1 MNLCKYVRMPVLASI
16 IIAAAIAVSSCK
28 VRRSAASSSRLRD
41 AIVTPSAADK
51 AARIIET
58 TRTYLPYEYS
68 PDGCYA
74 RATYMQMELFAVNIP
89 SRVVFIRTTYNES
102 TGDWN
107 YNGPKLDPEAWVYHV
122 APVIVVNGQ
131 ELVLDPGLAPK
142 SIGGITPFNDW
153 LYAMEAL
160 KFVEAPSAEVSA
172 KISESLDRFVVFRAG
187 NPDDGPIQNSNLKG
201 TVINTAEEMP
211 VFSGEAALYN
221 FKTMDEY
228 LIQAA
233 AEHRITENDSI
244 VRRAILATRTVKLAE
259 ILEAGNHAVGPGGDL
274 EGIKVTA
281 GSLREIQDK
290 NDAEFREQQLRSLPN
305 HP

>member
-1 MNLCKYVRMPVLASI
+1 M
-16 IIAAAIAVSSCK
+16 IAAAIAVSSCK

-41 AIVTPSAADK
+41 AIVTPSDADK
-51 AARIIET
+51 AAQIVES
-58 TRTYLPYEYS
+58 TRAYLPYEYS

-74 RATYMQMELFAVNIP
+74 RATYMQLELFAADIP

-131 ELVLDPGLAPK
+131 EFVLDPGLAPK
-142 SIGGITPFNDW
+142 SIGGITPINDW
-153 LYAMEAL
+153 LYAMKAL

-172 KISESLDRFVVFRAG
+172 KITESLDRFVVFRAG
-187 NPDDGPIQNSNLKG
+187 NPDEGPLQNSNLKG
-201 TVINTAEEMP
+201 TIINTADEMP
-211 VFSGEAALYN
+211 AFSGEAALYN
-221 FKTMDEY
+221 FKTMDDY

-233 AEHRITENDSI
+233 AEQRITENDAT
-244 VRRAILATRTVKLAE
+244 VRRGLLVVRTVKLAE
-259 ILEAGNHAVGPGGDL
+259 ILEVRNRAVGPGGDL
-274 EGIKVTA
+274 EGIKVTME
-281 GSLREIQDK
+281 SLREIQDK
-290 NDAEFREQQLRSLPN
+290 NDAAFREQQLRSLPN